1 MEERCDQVIHCRDNS
16 DEKKCYLLVFKE
28 EESYS
33 KKVPPFSIDT
43 NDNSIIPVKVN
54 VSTMLKNVLEISE
67 FSHTI
72 DLKLGITLEWYENRV
87 LYHNLKSKD
96 ALNMFSDNEV

>member
-16 DEKKCYLLVFKE
+16 DEKNCYLLVFKE

-72 DLKLGITLEWYENRV
+72 DLKMSITLEWYETRV
-87 LYHNLKSKD
+87 SYYNLKSKE
-96 ALNMFSDNEV
+96 ALNILTKSEV